1 MLTHAL
7 CRVCV
12 FRAHAN
18 IPSVQYEL
26 PDGKVLDVGAE
37 RFAIP
42 EVLFDANRPLAWA
55 PTVGLLPPPPPT
67 RLPHARAQMV
77 SPWLRTDTP
86 RIGVHQMIF
95 DAISASDADIR
106 KDLYSNII
114 LTGGNSLLPGT
125 HDTRHTRHDTTQ
137 HNTRNDTRH

>member
-1 MLTHAL
+1 MLTHAF
-7 CRVCV
+7 CRVCACAIGCVV

-55 PTVGLLPPPPPT
+55 PTVGLL
-67 RLPHARAQMV
+67 
-77 SPWLRTDTP
+77 
-86 RIGVHQMIF
+86 
-95 DAISASDADIR
+95 
-106 KDLYSNII
+106 
-114 LTGGNSLLPGT
+114 LLLLLL
-125 HDTRHTRHDTTQ
+125 
-137 HNTRNDTRH
+137 

>member
-7 CRVCV
+7 CRVCI

-55 PTVGLLPPPPPT
+55 PTVGLLPPLLQLACRTHELKWFLLGCAQT
-67 RLPHARAQMV
+67 R
-77 SPWLRTDTP
+77 
-86 RIGVHQMIF
+86 
-95 DAISASDADIR
+95 
-106 KDLYSNII
+106 
-114 LTGGNSLLPGT
+114 PGLEC
-125 HDTRHTRHDTTQ
+125 TR
-137 HNTRNDTRH
+137 